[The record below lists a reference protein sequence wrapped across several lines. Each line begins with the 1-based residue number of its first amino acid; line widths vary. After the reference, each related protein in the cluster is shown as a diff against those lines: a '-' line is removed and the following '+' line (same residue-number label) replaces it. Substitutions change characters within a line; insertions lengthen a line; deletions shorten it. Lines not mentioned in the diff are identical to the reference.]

1 MEPFRITSISTKGVT
16 MNRLPVTPAE
26 EIQVRNALLKAQDM
40 ITKNAIEEGIQEQEQ
55 RTPVLPPGY
64 RVNCAPWHRLPG
76 GTDTVQP
83 GIPMEPKPVRRLGN
97 QGAGG
102 RAESGAEDR
111 RGAMAVQ
118 SDQRAAER
126 V

>member
-1 MEPFRITSISTKGVT
+1 

-26 EIQVRNALLKAQDM
+26 EAQVRNALLKAQDM
-40 ITKNAIEEGIQEQEQ
+40 VTKNLIEEGINEQQQ
-55 RTPVLPPGY
+55 RAPILPPGY

-76 GTDTVQP
+76 GKNPVQP
-83 GIPMEPKPVRRLGN
+83 GIPMEQKPVRRMEH
-97 QGAGG
+97 QDAGG

-111 RGAMAVQ
+111 RRAMAVQ
-118 SDQRAAER
+118 SDQRGTER